1 MKILGI
7 SAHYHDSAAALLID
21 GVPVCAVQEERLSR
35 RKNDAGFPMAA
46 IEWCLDHA
54 GLDPAD
60 LDAVV
65 FYERSMLKFE
75 RILICS
81 LRAFPRSWRSF
92 PNAIKNSLGDKV
104 WVRGI
109 ISSYLDVPRRKILFT
124 GHHHAH
130 AATAF
135 LTAPTRRAA
144 ILTADGV
151 GEWATVTAGQGD
163 RRSDGR
169 TEIKLL
175 REIRFPHSLG
185 MLYSTFTAYLGF
197 AVNEGEYKVMGLA
210 AHGRPT
216 MIDKVQKL
224 ISRTPD
230 GGFALDLDYFEYQT
244 TASRSYSSRFV
255 ELFGPP
261 RNAYEPIDLDTA
273 EGRRFADCAA
283 SVQRVLE
290 DTLVDMAR
298 ALHQETGLPDLCL
311 GGGVALNGVANA
323 RVLAESGFERVFVP
337 PAPGDAGCAL
347 GAALYADR
355 IYFGQPDREVPDHPF
370 WGPLVDPDDLARA
383 AREDGQTVEQIDEPA
398 LIERVADELAAG
410 RVIGWMDGASEFGP
424 RALGHRSILA
434 APHSKDMR
442 DRLNRDIKYREE
454 FRPFA
459 PVAPIEAADRFFELP
474 EGGARLARFMSG
486 VFPVRPEWR
495 STLAAIT
502 HVDGSARLQTLERGM
517 APRLYA
523 LLEAYGRRS
532 GVPVLLN
539 TSFNV
544 AGEPIVNRALEGYS
558 TFRRCG
564 IDMLVAGSTLV
575 TKRAASAAIQERLRP
590 WRAEDME
597 IRGETSASVRAG
609 GGAPAP
615 VKSEEIA

>member
-7 SAHYHDSAAALLID
+7 SAHYHDSAAALVVD

-35 RKNDAGFPMAA
+35 RKNDAAFPLSA
-46 IEWCLDHA
+46 IEWCLDRA
-54 GLDPAD
+54 ALEPAD

-75 RILICS
+75 RILMCA

-92 PNAIKNSLGDKV
+92 PNAIKNSLGEKV

-109 ISSYLDVPRRKILFT
+109 ISSYLGVPRRKILFT
-124 GHHHAH
+124 THHASH
-130 AATAF
+130 AAAAF
-135 LTAPTRRAA
+135 LTAPPTRAA

-151 GEWATVTAGQGD
+151 GEWATLTVGRGE
-163 RRSDGR
+163 RRPDGA
-169 TEIKLL
+169 TTMTLD

-197 AVNEGEYKVMGLA
+197 AVNEDEYKVMGLA
-210 AHGRPT
+210 AYGRPT
-216 MIDKVQKL
+216 MIDRVRKL
-224 ISRTPD
+224 IRPTAD
-230 GGFALDLDYFEYQT
+230 GAFALVPDYFEYHT
-244 TASRSYSSRFV
+244 TARRSYSARFV
-255 ELFGPP
+255 DLFGPP
-261 RNAYEPIDLDTA
+261 RNAYEPIDLETA
-273 EGRRFADCAA
+273 EGQRFADCAA

-290 DTLVDMAR
+290 DTLVDIAR
-298 ALHQETGLPDLCL
+298 ALQRDTGLRDLCF

-323 RVLAESGFERVFVP
+323 RLLAESGFERVFVP

-355 IYFGQPDREVPDHPF
+355 IYFGNADRAVPDHPF
-370 WGPLVDPDDLARA
+370 WGPTVDADDLARA
-383 AREDGQTVEQIDEPA
+383 AREDGQPVEDLADAA

-410 RVIGWMDGASEFGP
+410 RIVGWMDGACEFGP

-434 APHSKDMR
+434 APHSREIR

-459 PVAPIEAADRFFELP
+459 PVAPIEAVDRYFELP
-474 EGGARLARFMSG
+474 PGGARLARYMSG

-495 STLAAIT
+495 SQLAGVT
-502 HVDGSARLQTLERGM
+502 HVDGSARLQALERDM
-517 APRLYA
+517 APRLHA
-523 LLEAYGRRS
+523 LLEAYGRRT
-532 GVPVLLN
+532 GIPVLLN

-544 AGEPIVNRALEGYS
+544 AGEPIVNHALEGYS

-564 IDMLVAGSTLV
+564 IDALVAGSTLV
-575 TKRAASAAIQERLRP
+575 TKRASST
-590 WRAEDME
+590 
-597 IRGETSASVRAG
+597 RGG
-609 GGAPAP
+609 P
-615 VKSEEIA
+615 VPRMKEVMA